1 MNHAA
6 FYYGRKLEAKQGS
19 FSPDLAMDLALHVAS
34 VCLMFRVQASTS
46 FTASTPSP
54 PPTAT
59 SAARLMEFKPGIV
72 LIMISNTLSQ

>member
-6 FYYGRKLEAKQGS
+6 ICHERKLEAKQGS

-34 VCLMFRVQASTS
+34 VCLTSRVQTGLN

-54 PPTAT
+54 TPTPT
-59 SAARLMEFKPGIV
+59 SATRLMEFKPGI
-72 LIMISNTLSQ
+72 IMNNYDK